1 MQTPRDLPK
10 IASVDDS
17 VTRTGFAG
25 CDRSFLCK
33 RSLLSTSLLFVRNH
47 SQLYALCGYKGL
59 AFLRICNI
67 LKSLQ
72 KLALKTT
79 VILKPLPSWG
89 AADLQICSR
98 R

>member
-1 MQTPRDLPK
+1 MQTPPDLPK

-25 CDRSFLCK
+25 CDRSFL
-33 RSLLSTSLLFVRNH
+33 STSLLFVRNH
-47 SQLYALCGYKGL
+47 NQLYAWCDYKGL
-59 AFLRICNI
+59 TFLRICNI

-79 VILKPLPSWG
+79 VILNL
-89 AADLQICSR
+89 
-98 R
+98 

>member
-1 MQTPRDLPK
+1 MQTPPDLPK

-25 CDRSFLCK
+25 CDRSFLCD

-47 SQLYALCGYKGL
+47 NQLYAWCNYKGL

-79 VILKPLPSWG
+79 VILNL
-89 AADLQICSR
+89 
-98 R
+98 